1 MVNLPVGAIRN
12 DYFRGMKFTSWGA
25 ARQVTGSKHLL
36 ELDGGTRVLID
47 CGLDYE
53 KRKEFDDRNSTF
65 PFNPKDIDLLI
76 LTHAHIDHS
85 GNVPN
90 LIKQGFQGTI
100 LCTEPTLELS
110 DYLLR
115 DSLNI
120 QRMEAAARE
129 RARNKGKKKKGKHH
143 KISGDNGVLY
153 SKKNITDMLEMAVTL
168 QFGQLYKFNDELS
181 VEFVLAG
188 HILGA
193 ASAILHIKRGNEVV
207 KMGFTGD
214 LGNYGS
220 KLVPDPTPMKD
231 LRWLVSESTYGGRNH
246 VSDTHDACSE
256 LLKFVEDTCVK
267 KGGKLVIPAFSVG
280 RTQAIIFAL
289 HQLYRDGKL
298 PQVKVFTDSPL
309 AIRSTGVYQHNI
321 EYLNKEAQDF
331 QKKHGSLFDFPWLY
345 VLEEEKESEMLAL
358 LPEPA
363 VIISAAGMVEGGRI
377 QRHVRNHIGHP
388 NHTILIAGFCAEG
401 TLGYRLLQGQDFV
414 EINYKQEAV
423 RAEVFRTDAFS
434 AHPDHAGLLHFLK
447 QSVNSGTQAV
457 FLVHGDA
464 DQMDLLAADMD
475 FVKVYTPEKG
485 QVFELE

>member
-1 MVNLPVGAIRN
+1 
-12 DYFRGMKFTSWGA
+12 MKFTSWGA

-36 ELDGGTRVLID
+36 ELDGGTKILID

-53 KRKEFDDRNSTF
+53 KRKEFDDRNATF
-65 PFNPKDIDLLI
+65 PFDPKSIDLLV

-85 GNVPN
+85 GNIPN
-90 LIKQGFQGTI
+90 LIKQGFDGTI
-100 LCTEPTLELS
+100 VCTEPTLELS

-129 RARNKGKKKKGKHH
+129 RAKSKGKKKKNKGH
-143 KISGDNGVLY
+143 KITGENGVLY
-153 SKKNITDMLEMAVTL
+153 SKKHINDMLEMA
-168 QFGQLYKFNDELS
+168 QIIEFGKLFKFNDELS
-181 VEFVLAG
+181 LEFVLAG

-193 ASAILHIKRGNEVV
+193 ASAILHIKQNGETI

-220 KLVPDPTPMKD
+220 KLVPDPTPLTD
-231 LRWLVSESTYGGRNH
+231 LRYLVSESTYGGRNH
-246 VSDTHDACSE
+246 VSDTDDACNE
-256 LLKFVEDTCVK
+256 LLKYVQETCVE

-309 AIRSTGVYQHNI
+309 AIKSTAVYQNNI
-321 EYLNKEAQDF
+321 QYLNDEARDF

-345 VLEEEKESEMLAL
+345 VLEDEQESELLAA

-377 QRHVRNHIGHP
+377 QRHVKNHIGYKH
-388 NHTILIAGFCAEG
+388 HTILIAGFCAEG
-401 TLGYRLLQGQDFV
+401 TLGHRLLQGQDYV
-414 EINYKQEAV
+414 EINYKQEPV
-423 RAEVFRTDAFS
+423 RADIYRTDAFS
-434 AHPDHAGLLHFLK
+434 AHPDHVGLLHFLGK
-447 QSVNSGTQAV
+447 STDAQTKAL

-464 DQMDLLAADMD
+464 DQMDQLAADIN
-475 FVKVYTPEKG
+475 FVKVFTPEKG
-485 QVFELE
+485 QPFVLE